1 MLKVLP
7 QISEVSKQ
15 KKAHILNLF
24 QEVEYCAGVNGN
36 RKATILEKEG
46 DIPEY
51 IYWILSGEICMFR
64 KVAGLYAEKSKQEMD
79 ELRYVDAPLENISNP
94 KEGGNMNLGVNV
106 GRLTGPDNLV
116 AEFGGL
122 KNSVLKYSLVTG

>member
-1 MLKVLP
+1 
-7 QISEVSKQ
+7 
-15 KKAHILNLF
+15 
-24 QEVEYCAGVNGN
+24 
-36 RKATILEKEG
+36 
-46 DIPEY
+46 
-51 IYWILSGEICMFR
+51 
-64 KVAGLYAEKSKQEMD
+64 MD

-122 KNSVLKYSLVTG
+122 KSSVLKYSFVTG